1 MNNNKNSETDQL
13 PLSVLLD
20 MLAFDSTD
28 QETRGVVKKIIL
40 RDYEKKPLIRTK
52 KSDQKIKDPSTSTE
66 NCVKIITHHQA
77 DSTQ

>member
-1 MNNNKNSETDQL
+1 MSFKNSETDQL

-40 RDYEKKPLIRTK
+40 RDYVKKPLIRTK
-52 KSDQKIKDPSTSTE
+52 KSGQKIKNPSASTKD
-66 NCVKIITHHQA
+66 CAKIITHHQS
-77 DSTQ
+77 DST